1 MAYSAD
7 RWAVRVMALAL
18 EVVAE
23 NHADTAVLII
33 LEGDGIV
40 PAMEPRPSNTPG
52 DRIEAAIE
60 VPREGAHATD

>member
-7 RWAVRVMALAL
+7 RWAVRVMASAL
-18 EVVAE
+18 EVVVA
-23 NHADTAVLII
+23 NHRDTAVPII

-40 PAMEPRPSNTPG
+40 PALEPRPWNTPG